1 MKAIDFFCAS
11 HPGLVRDHNEDA
23 YLADPALK
31 LWAVA
36 DGMGGYEG
44 GEVASAIVVEELA
57 RRMKKGADLAEAVE
71 ACHQAIVAAVARG
84 EGAPEMGSTVVAARF
99 DDSRYEVA
107 WVGDSR
113 AYLWNGTG
121 LRQLTRDHSYVQL
134 LLAAGLIEASELATH
149 PNRNIILQALGV
161 GGPDGAPLQVD
172 RVADRWRDG
181 DTLLLCSDGLSGEV
195 PDATIAEILA
205 AETDNQARANRLIAA
220 ALDHGARDNVTVVV
234 ISS

>member
-1 MKAIDFFCAS
+1 MKAIDFASAS

-23 YLADPALK
+23 CLSQPELK

-44 GEVASAIVVEELA
+44 GEVASAIVVEELERQIRGGA
-57 RRMKKGADLAEAVE
+57 RLDQAVE

-84 EGAPEMGSTVVAARF
+84 EGAPEMGSTLVAVRF
-99 DDSRYEVA
+99 DNARYQIA

-134 LLAAGLIEASELATH
+134 LLASGLIGADEVATH
-149 PNRNIILQALGV
+149 PNRNVILQALGV

-172 RVADRWRDG
+172 VIDERWRDG

-195 PDATIAEILA
+195 SNSAIADILA
-205 AETDNQARANRLIAA
+205 TESDNQTRVDRLIAA
-220 ALDHGARDNVTVVV
+220 ALDHGARDNVSVVV
-234 ISS
+234 LSA